1 MTAADLQRV
10 ARTYLVEDSRTVG
23 VWDPILPDTALGD
36 AGPNRFLPGPIVET
50 YRDEQAARVSN
61 QLIPEAAAGAGA
73 PAAAS
78 GATAA
83 RSAKPGSTPTRLV
96 LPNGLTLI
104 VRENH
109 ANPTVALQ
117 GVVKSGA
124 IHDPQGKSGLASFV
138 AGMLDQGTK
147 TRSAQEQ
154 AAVVE
159 SLGASLRFDGG
170 PETVSISGNM
180 LSSDLETVLGA
191 AADALQNP
199 VFPASEM
206 EKVRGEMIIDCR
218 VAENS
223 TSSVA
228 GRRAN
233 ELLYPVEHPY
243 HFSPGGTE
251 STVTA
256 ITRDDLVKFH
266 AACYGPNNVVLTLVG
281 DVTPAQA
288 QKLAEKAFG
297 GWKQLKD
304 PPAFRVPAAAPPT
317 GVKRLVAPMPGKSQA
332 DVSWAVPGLSRTA
345 PDYDAAMMMNY
356 LLGGG
361 SLSSRLMNN
370 LRDQQ
375 GLVYGVYSSMLSGIG
390 AGPIQ
395 IRAGTNPENVD
406 RTVTAMLEQVKQF
419 HDSGPTDEEME
430 EAKGF
435 LTGVF
440 PVRLETNAGVAG
452 QLLSAEVYGLGLD
465 YIDRY
470 PSIVRGITTAAVAA
484 AARKYLNPDVYVLV
498 IAGSYEEPKGTSGGR

>member
-1 MTAADLQRV
+1 M
-10 ARTYLVEDSRTVG
+10 
-23 VWDPILPDTALGD
+23 
-36 AGPNRFLPGPIVET
+36 
-50 YRDEQAARVSN
+50 
-61 QLIPEAAAGAGA
+61 IPEAAAGATTTGA
-73 PAAAS
+73 
-78 GATAA
+78 GATATA
-83 RSAKPGSTPTRLV
+83 PTTKAAAVPFRVV

-109 ANPTVALQ
+109 ANPTIALQ
-117 GVVKSGA
+117 GAIKSGS
-124 IHDPQGKSGLASFV
+124 IHDPPGKSGLASFV

-147 TRSAQEQ
+147 TRSAQQQ
-154 AAVVE
+154 AALVE

-170 PETVSISGNM
+170 PETIAVSGNM
-180 LSSDLETVLGA
+180 LSSDLEVVLGA

-199 VFPASEM
+199 VFPANEM
-206 EKVRGEMIIDCR
+206 ETVRGEMIIDCR

-233 ELLYPVEHPY
+233 ELLYPAEHPY

-266 AACYGPNNVVLTLVG
+266 AANYGPNNMILVLVG

-288 QKLAEKAFG
+288 KKLVEKAFG

-304 PPAFRVPAAAPPT
+304 APAFRVPAAAPPAAT
-317 GVKRLVAPMPGKSQA
+317 KRLVAPMPGKSQA
-332 DVSWAVPGLSRTA
+332 DVAWAVPGLSRTA

-465 YIDRY
+465 YIERY
-470 PSIVRGITTAAVAA
+470 PSIVRGITSAAVAA